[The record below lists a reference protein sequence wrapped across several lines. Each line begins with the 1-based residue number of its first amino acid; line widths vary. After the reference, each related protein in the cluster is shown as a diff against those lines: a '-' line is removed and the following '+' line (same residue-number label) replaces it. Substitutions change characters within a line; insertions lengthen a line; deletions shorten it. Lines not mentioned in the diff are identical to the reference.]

1 MNFHNKSAYSAQR
14 QFCKGGARQRGC
26 RLNFSQGVEH
36 RRRKDVDPAA
46 AHPPY
51 PPNCAVS
58 FEDCASPRS
67 PLFSKPL
74 QAARPGPETKLIV
87 CRYKKMDL
95 SKRQLLQEALVKAE
109 AHHAYIAVSTP
120 SGTRILLRPDF
131 TCYETYVEGTGAD
144 GQLLTLTYEQ
154 IAAVDVE

>member
-1 MNFHNKSAYSAQR
+1 MTRLILPNDNFVRAEPDSGAAALIFRRAWNT
-14 QFCKGGARQRGC
+14 GGART
-26 RLNFSQGVEH
+26 LT
-36 RRRKDVDPAA
+36 RRPRTPLT
-46 AHPPY
+46 

-131 TCYETYVEGTGAD
+131 TCYETYVEGTDAD